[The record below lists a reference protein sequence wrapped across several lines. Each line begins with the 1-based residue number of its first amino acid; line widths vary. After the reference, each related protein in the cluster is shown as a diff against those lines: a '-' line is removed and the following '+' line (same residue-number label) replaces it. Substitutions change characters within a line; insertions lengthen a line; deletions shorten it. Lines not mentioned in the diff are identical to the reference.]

1 MIEETQR
8 LKDSGISWK
17 RLDGFGLEY
26 RWTSRYLRGKVSYQE
41 MFDAL
46 LRDIIKFSK
55 KQMIWFNYDKDIIWI
70 KNYREAIPEIDS
82 FLQKKERKSSFVS
95 HFSATMSFKDLTKSS
110 AFISC
115 LSLDFTLKRKIISLL

>member
-1 MIEETQR
+1 
-8 LKDSGISWK
+8 
-17 RLDGFGLEY
+17 
-26 RWTSRYLRGKVSYQE
+26 

-82 FLQKKERKSSFVS
+82 FLQKKERKSS
-95 HFSATMSFKDLTKSS
+95 
-110 AFISC
+110 
-115 LSLDFTLKRKIISLL
+115 LL